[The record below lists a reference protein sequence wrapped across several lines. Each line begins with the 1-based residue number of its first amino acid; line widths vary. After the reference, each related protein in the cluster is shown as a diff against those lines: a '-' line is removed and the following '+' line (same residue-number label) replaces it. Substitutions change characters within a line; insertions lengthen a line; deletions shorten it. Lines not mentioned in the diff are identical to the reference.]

1 MALRNPNA
9 FQKTILQEYPWYP
22 RFVVGGKHSAENL
35 GKFHIEPGLLNEL
48 DFHFTATEKK
58 ATGQII
64 GEYHDLVIDKLT
76 SKQEEKKIAKVPSF
90 FLKYLIIPKNKDK
103 SMDVSRRTGKISY
116 NCDPTRFMSYYFLK
130 GFIRWYKIRF
140 CLGFSSAEIFFSNY

>member
-1 MALRNPNA
+1 MNLT
-9 FQKTILQEYPWYP
+9 FILLQQK
-22 RFVVGGKHSAENL
+22 
-35 GKFHIEPGLLNEL
+35 
-48 DFHFTATEKK
+48 KK

-116 NCDPTRFMSYYFLK
+116 NCDPTCFMSYYFLK
-130 GFIRWYKIRF
+130 ALLSGIRSSF
-140 CLGFSSAEIFFSNY
+140 ALGFFLPK